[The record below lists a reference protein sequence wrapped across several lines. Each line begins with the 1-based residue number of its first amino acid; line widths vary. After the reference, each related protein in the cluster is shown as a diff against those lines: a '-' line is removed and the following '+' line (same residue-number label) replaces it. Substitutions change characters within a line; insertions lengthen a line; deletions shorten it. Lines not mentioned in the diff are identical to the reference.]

1 MLRADGVPWRARVQ
15 VYDAPV
21 SQRRS
26 DTVTLHHN
34 SVAMTFG
41 GLAAQPLFDD
51 RAKYFYSELPNH
63 GVKLPAVG
71 VKIRVLSTVGTT
83 MVVLV
88 S

>member
-1 MLRADGVPWRARVQ
+1 
-15 VYDAPV
+15 
-21 SQRRS
+21 
-26 DTVTLHHN
+26 
-34 SVAMTFG
+34 MTFG

-51 RAKYFYSELPNH
+51 RAKYFYDELPNH

-71 VKIRVLSTVGTT
+71 VKIRVLATVGTT